1 MNVITMPCGARIEF
15 VTVEAVIVESI
26 VVVVFGGVVCVRW
39 TKALAV
45 RVRRWYV

>member
-1 MNVITMPCGARIEF
+1 MPCRARIEF

-39 TKALAV
+39 TMALAV